1 MSIYEEKMR
10 QLEKIAEEIRKCSRC
25 SLSKTRRNP
34 VPGEG
39 NPDSMLVFIGE
50 APGYWEDVK
59 GKPFVGAAG
68 RLLNEILEKVGIKR
82 ENVFITNVLKCRPPG
97 NRDPK
102 PEEMRVCTPFLDRQL
117 KVIKPRIIM
126 TLGRHSTAY
135 IFSKMGIKFY
145 GITRV
150 HGRVY
155 EAEFLGWKCYVI
167 PTFHPAAALYNVN
180 LRDDLLEDLLK
191 MKSILEAS
199 EKS

>member
-68 RLLNEILEKVGIKR
+68 RFSDSRSG
-82 ENVFITNVLKCRPPG
+82 
-97 NRDPK
+97 RD
-102 PEEMRVCTPFLDRQL
+102 V
-117 KVIKPRIIM
+117 
-126 TLGRHSTAY
+126 
-135 IFSKMGIKFY
+135 
-145 GITRV
+145 
-150 HGRVY
+150 
-155 EAEFLGWKCYVI
+155 
-167 PTFHPAAALYNVN
+167 
-180 LRDDLLEDLLK
+180 
-191 MKSILEAS
+191 
-199 EKS
+199 

>member
-10 QLEKIAEEIRKCSRC
+10 QLEKIAEEIRKCGRC
-25 SLSKTRRNP
+25 GLSKTRRNP

-39 NPDSMLVFIGE
+39 NPDSTLVFIGE

-68 RLLNEILEKVGIKR
+68 RLLDEILEKVGIKR
-82 ENVFITNVLKCRPPG
+82 KDVFITNVLKCRPPR
-97 NRDPK
+97 NRDPR
-102 PEEMRVCTPFLDRQL
+102 PEEVRVCTPFLDRQL

-135 IFSKMGIKFY
+135 IFSKMNMKFY

-150 HGRVY
+150 HGQIY
-155 EAEFLGWKCYVI
+155 EAESLGWKCYVI

-180 LRDDLLEDLLK
+180 LRDDLLKDLLK
-191 MKSILEAS
+191 MKSILETS
-199 EKS
+199 EKT